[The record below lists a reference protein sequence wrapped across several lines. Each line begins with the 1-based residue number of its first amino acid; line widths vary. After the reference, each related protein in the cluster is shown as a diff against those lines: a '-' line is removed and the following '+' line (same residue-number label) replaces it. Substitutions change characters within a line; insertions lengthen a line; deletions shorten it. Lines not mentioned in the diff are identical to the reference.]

1 MFDVPL
7 QAVMCI
13 SLISCKSI
21 LNHIEIILQQ
31 NWGGD
36 RKLVDATSI
45 NILMIL
51 HDFQFLREKFFIVM
65 VHYSHQITVKN
76 INIPYNIDLIEH
88 LKLPTRHHKN
98 VFLDFILRIFISIM
112 SHLWISQPLFIKNIY
127 LQYRFKISYRC
138 AYTLQWD

>member
-36 RKLVDATSI
+36 IKLVDATSI

-51 HDFQFLREKFFIVM
+51 HDFQFLREKILYC
-65 VHYSHQITVKN
+65 HGPLITSDHCKN

-98 VFLDFILRIFISIM
+98 VFLHLILRIFISIM
-112 SHLWISQPLFIKNIY
+112 SHLWKSKPMFIKKI
-127 LQYRFKISYRC
+127 LSKRYRLIF
-138 AYTLQWD
+138 Q